1 MTTNSDWWDNYHEE
15 PYHKSGGGL
24 TIDIECPEKLERP
37 IGFFRLRERVRV
49 KVFGVRWEIKDN

>member
-24 TIDIECPEKLERP
+24 TIDIECPEELERP
-37 IGFFRLRERVRV
+37 IGFVRLRERV
-49 KVFGVRWEIKDN
+49 KG